1 MSLIIFVSFNI
12 FLFSDFFLFSIPFH
26 TYIEKRSNKTDH
38 FIHWHNSWFLP
49 SSVQHLMSW
58 NIRFVQSTI
67 QVYEFQSV
75 SSVVRKC
82 FKLSLSLSTWQRCVS
97 LSIRNSWND
106 AFILLHHLSS
116 RFRWD
121 FVKTIFWYLC
131 LIFWKLYQIQILFR
145 FSIWSE
151 TEQIW

>member
-1 MSLIIFVSFNI
+1 MSVTHHFCILQYY

-49 SSVQHLMSW
+49 SSIQHLMSW
-58 NIRFVQSTI
+58 HIRFVQSTI

-82 FKLSLSLSTWQRCVS
+82 FKLSLSLSTAGRDRSYDNTVFHSQ
-97 LSIRNSWND
+97 
-106 AFILLHHLSS
+106 
-116 RFRWD
+116 
-121 FVKTIFWYLC
+121 
-131 LIFWKLYQIQILFR
+131 
-145 FSIWSE
+145 SE
-151 TEQIW
+151 TVEMMRSSFYIIYLLGLGETL